1 MDACLQTMDDPN
13 ELREEHQYLQ
23 MVEVD
28 ILTRAAL
35 KHDARS
41 RRLLRAAAN
50 AIGRVRRAS
59 PEGVKKEIEIRT
71 SDT

>member
-1 MDACLQTMDDPN
+1 MDTCLTDMDDPK
-13 ELREEHQYLQ
+13 ELREEHHYLH

-28 ILTRAAL
+28 LLTRAGM

-59 PEGVKKEIEIRT
+59 KEDGEKKERGE
-71 SDT
+71 